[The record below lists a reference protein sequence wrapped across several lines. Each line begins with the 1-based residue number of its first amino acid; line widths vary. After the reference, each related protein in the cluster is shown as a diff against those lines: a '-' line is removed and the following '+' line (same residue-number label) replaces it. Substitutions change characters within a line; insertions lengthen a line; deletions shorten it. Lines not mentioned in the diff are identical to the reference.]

1 MGFILTEEQE
11 LLKQTAHEFIQEKS
25 PVAELRRLRDSVDEV
40 GFDRKLFSEMSELGW
55 TGVVYPEDFGGLDMG
70 YFELGQIFEEC
81 GRALVAQPILASV
94 VMGGGCILEGGNE
107 LQQKDV
113 LTAVCS
119 GEKVLSLAFQERS
132 HYSPHHVETTAELSG
147 DQFVL
152 NGCKTFVLDGHV
164 ADQIVVVA
172 RTSGSKADRE
182 GLTLFLVD
190 ADAQG
195 LQVDRTIMVD
205 GRNAANLGLDGVKV
219 EKSAVIGEVDRG
231 ADVLDPVLDRATI
244 MLCAEMLGTLDQ
256 AFQKTLEYLKTR
268 EQFGVLIGTFQ
279 ALKHRAANMFVEAEL
294 SRSIVMEAMSALDG
308 DDHER
313 LSMLTSCAKARL
325 NDAVVMIC
333 NEAVQMYGGIGVTDE
348 EDIGLYLKRG
358 RVMVETLG
366 SSSWHRDRYATLGGY

>member
-25 PVAELRRLRDSVDEV
+25 PVAELRRLRDSVDES
-40 GFDRKLFSEMSELGW
+40 GFDRKLFGEMAELGW
-55 TGVVYPEDFGGLDMG
+55 TGVVYPEEFGGLDMG
-70 YFELGQIFEEC
+70 YFELGQIIEEC

-94 VMGGGCILEGGNE
+94 IMGGGCILEGGNE
-107 LQQKDV
+107 LQKKDI

-119 GEKVLSLAFQERS
+119 GERILSLAFQERS
-132 HYSPHHVETTAELSG
+132 HHSPHHVETTAELSG
-147 DQFVL
+147 DHFVL
-152 NGCKTFVLDGHV
+152 NGCKTFVPDGHV

-190 ADAQG
+190 AGAEG

-205 GRNAANLGLDGVKV
+205 GRNAANLGLDSVKV
-219 EKSAVIGEVDRG
+219 QKSAVIGEVDHG
-231 ADVLDPVLDRATI
+231 ADILDPVLDRATI
-244 MLCAEMLGTLDQ
+244 MVCAEMLGTIDE

-268 EQFGVLIGTFQ
+268 EQFGVLIGSFQ

-294 SRSIVMEAMSALDG
+294 SRAIVLEA
-308 DDHER
+308 
-313 LSMLTSCAKARL
+313 LSEIGQGNSEQLSSLASCAKARL
-325 NDAVVMIC
+325 NDAVVLIC
-333 NEAVQMYGGIGVTDE
+333 NEAVQMHGGIGVTDE